1 MPARL
6 MTKWPGIVGL
16 VVATMLSAG
25 CIGALWAEEPDSTQ
39 TQTLNVFRRQ
49 ALANGHGLQ
58 LSVVGSA
65 IQPSDI
71 EKLAAMQRRSLVRI
85 LVYTPDQKI
94 GEDKP
99 AALWEHTQYGLTQIY

>member
-1 MPARL
+1 
-6 MTKWPGIVGL
+6 MTKWPGIVCL

-25 CIGALWAEEPDSTQ
+25 CIGALWAEEPEPA

-99 AALWEHTQYGLTQIY
+99 AALWEHTQYGLRQVY